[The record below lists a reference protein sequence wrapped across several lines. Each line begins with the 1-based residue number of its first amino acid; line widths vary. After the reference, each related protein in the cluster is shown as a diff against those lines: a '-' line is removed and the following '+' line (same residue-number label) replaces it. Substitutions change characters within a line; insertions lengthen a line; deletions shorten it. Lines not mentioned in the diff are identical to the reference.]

1 MTRSV
6 FGASWVNWAG
16 SAALVATII
25 WVGTAQAGQEPQQRS
40 SVVQKGRENHRTEAA
55 PAPDARAGYDLAKG
69 KTARTASPVGAG
81 QISAITGGAV
91 AGIVVA
97 RTEDQ
102 TACDAGSATACRA
115 IEAGLSTGG
124 AWAFVDGGITA
135 MHDWETPV
143 TAVSSVGSLAG
154 SGGGAAAASYARSSG
169 MSSVPAAG
177 PSSSS
182 GVVRGTHFPDAVL
195 VHRVLAACDSGD
207 ATACSAFARS
217 VRPATATERAET
229 RTYTAGR

>member
-16 SAALVATII
+16 SAALVVLMAA
-25 WVGTAQAGQEPQQRS
+25 VGTAQAGQDPQGRS
-40 SVVQKGRENHRTEAA
+40 GVVQKGREGRTEQA
-55 PAPDARAGYDLAKG
+55 PPADARAGYDLAKG
-69 KTARTASPVGAG
+69 KAARAASPIGAG
-81 QISAITGGAV
+81 EIGAITGGAV

-97 RTEDQ
+97 RAEDQ
-102 TACDAGSATACRA
+102 AACDGGTASACRA
-115 IEAGLSTGG
+115 IESGLSTGG

-135 MHDWETPV
+135 MEDWQAPV
-143 TAVSSVGSLAG
+143 TAASSVGSLAG

-169 MSSVPAAG
+169 AASAPTAG
-177 PSSSS
+177 ASSSS
-182 GVVRGTHFPDAVL
+182 GVVRGTHFLDAVL

-207 ATACSAFARS
+207 ARACSAFARS
-217 VRPATATERAET
+217 VRPATATERTET

>member
-6 FGASWVNWAG
+6 SRASWVNWAG

-40 SVVQKGRENHRTEAA
+40 SVVQKGREGRTEQA
-55 PAPDARAGYDLAKG
+55 PPADARAGHGSAWTKG
-69 KTARTASPVGAG
+69 HRGEATASQE
-81 QISAITGGAV
+81 QISGIAGGAV

-97 RTEDQ
+97 SPADR
-102 TACDAGSATACRA
+102 TACEAGTATACRA
-115 IEAGLSTGG
+115 IETGLSTGG

-135 MHDWETPV
+135 MDDWETPV

-154 SGGGAAAASYARSSG
+154 GAGGGAAQASYARSSG
-169 MSSVPAAG
+169 TSSAPAPSA
-177 PSSSS
+177 SSSS

-207 ATACSAFARS
+207 ARACSAFARS
-217 VRPATATERAET
+217 VRPATETER
-229 RTYTAGR
+229 RDRRSYTAGR

>member
-6 FGASWVNWAG
+6 SRASWVNWAG

-25 WVGTAQAGQEPQQRS
+25 WVGTAQAGQDPQGRS
-40 SVVQKGRENHRTEAA
+40 SVVQKGREGRTEQA
-55 PAPDARAGYDLAKG
+55 PPADARAGYDLAKG
-69 KTARTASPVGAG
+69 KAARAPSPVGAG
-81 QISAITGGAV
+81 EISAITGGAV

-97 RTEDQ
+97 RAEDQ
-102 TACDAGSATACRA
+102 AACDSGTASACRA
-115 IEAGLSTGG
+115 IESDLSTGG
-124 AWAFVDGGITA
+124 AWSFVDGGITA
-135 MHDWETPV
+135 MDDWETPV

-154 SGGGAAAASYARSSG
+154 SGSGAAQASYARSSG
-169 MSSVPAAG
+169 TSSAPAA
-177 PSSSS
+177 SAASSS

-207 ATACSAFARS
+207 ARACSAFARS

>member
-1 MTRSV
+1 MKRSV
-6 FGASWVNWAG
+6 SRASWVNWAG
-16 SAALVATII
+16 SAALVATIV
-25 WVGTAQAGQEPQQRS
+25 WVGTAQAGQDANGRS
-40 SVVQKGRENHRTEAA
+40 SVVQKGREGRTEQA
-55 PAPDARAGYDLAKG
+55 PPADARAGYDLAKG
-69 KTARTASPVGAG
+69 KAARAAGPVGAG

-97 RTEDQ
+97 RPADQ
-102 TACDAGSATACRA
+102 TACDSGTASACRA
-115 IEAGLSTGG
+115 IESGLSTGG

-135 MHDWETPV
+135 MDDWEAPV

-169 MSSVPAAG
+169 PSPAPAASS
-177 PSSSS
+177 SSSS
-182 GVVRGTHFPDAVL
+182 GVVQGTHFPDAVL

-207 ATACSAFARS
+207 ARACSAFARS
-217 VRPATATERAET
+217 VRLATATERTET